1 MKLDTNTL
9 KINDTFK
16 NYKELCAYLGEEP
29 KKANS
34 KVAQLK
40 EWERYFSFRKEG
52 QKIIITRYVR
62 KAHSF
67 RCGMDST
74 NNVYVGIENIHI
86 LWYSIRMENKYRHT
100 NTTVSLINYHFVF
113 CPRYRRKI
121 FLIPNVEKR
130 FKELVK
136 IKCKELEIEIIAI
149 ECDKDH
155 SHMFLNCLPTLS
167 PSDIM
172 QQIKG
177 YTSKILREE
186 FSELSKMPSLWTRS
200 YFVSTAGNVCSET
213 IKKYVENQKKRY

>member
-1 MKLDTNTL
+1 MCSNIEKLAYTL
-9 KINDTFK
+9 IVLK
-16 NYKELCAYLGEEP
+16 N
-29 KKANS
+29 NI
-34 KVAQLK
+34 
-40 EWERYFSFRKEG
+40 
-52 QKIIITRYVR
+52 KIILKKLHI
-62 KAHSF
+62 
-67 RCGMDST
+67 
-74 NNVYVGIENIHI
+74 NIV
-86 LWYSIRMENKYRHT
+86 K
-100 NTTVSLINYHFVF
+100 VKPYHFVF

-121 FLIPNVEKR
+121 FLIPKVEER

>member
-1 MKLDTNTL
+1 MLD
-9 KINDTFK
+9 IY
-16 NYKELCAYLGEEP
+16 YKMCEKPTPLG
-29 KKANS
+29 
-34 KVAQLK
+34 VG
-40 EWERYFSFRKEG
+40 W
-52 QKIIITRYVR
+52 I
-62 KAHSF
+62 AHK
-67 RCGMDST
+67 
-74 NNVYVGIENIHI
+74 NVYKYIDNIHKMCYTI
-86 LWYSIRMENKYRHT
+86 YMENKYRHT

-121 FLIPNVEKR
+121 FLIPHVEER
-130 FKELVK
+130 FKELLK

-155 SHMFLNCLPTLS
+155 THMFLNCLPTLS

-186 FSELSKMPSLWTRS
+186 FLELSKMPSLWTRS